1 MGANRM
7 AADYVNIDIGDIGSA
22 LKLLANVYPDARRA
36 LAEFVSNSAD
46 AFSITERSGI
56 WRDWVCKIILDE
68 RKGNITVVD
77 NASGISYEELLKIPT
92 RVALSS
98 KSGDLET
105 KGHKAIGLLAFAS
118 FCERMTIVSRAE
130 GNKETYRAEW
140 SQDSLKDPKRFPVRI
155 ELETKNPRRST
166 GTDVHLER
174 IFKDKIHQLK
184 KQKIIEFLKADF
196 SPDLREKKYELFII
210 DGEDKIKIEPGK
222 YSGVPFIRLKLET
235 IKKEPIDLD
244 LYISQKPGFQRV
256 GLFIR
261 GKQVIEDISTCPDF
275 QNHPW
280 TSGQIVG
287 EIKCNFL
294 KPITGRTGG
303 IEPGEE
309 WLRFVTAIRSI
320 EQELA
325 TFIEKILEDQKEKQ
339 AHRIFKELNQ
349 ALSYAIA
356 KLKWD
361 ELPKSLGHKD
371 GDGEHMQGGSG
382 GVGSGSG
389 GIGSG
394 EKDKHLEK
402 DKHSPLTPRLP
413 RLIDP
418 NKVRQRGAKRG
429 PVFNWR
435 EVEFEPDAI
444 NLRSRYVPPE
454 ALIEINSVHEDYISE
469 REKEDSHRNYLIRLA
484 AKELTLI
491 NFRDMGDTEVTER
504 MVQLETALMK
514 YFKK

>member
-1 MGANRM
+1 M
-7 AADYVNIDIGDIGSA
+7 AAEYVNIDIGDIGSA

-56 WRDWVCKIILDE
+56 WRDWVCKIIIDE
-68 RKGNITVVD
+68 KKGNITVTD
-77 NASGISYEELLKIPT
+77 NAFGISYEELLKIPT

-98 KSGDLET
+98 KRGDVET

-118 FCERMTIVSRAE
+118 FCERMVIVSRLE
-130 GNKETYRAEW
+130 GSKETYRAEW

-155 ELETKNPRRST
+155 DLETKKPRRSP

-184 KQKIIEFLKADF
+184 RQKIIEFLKVDF

-210 DGEDKIKIEPGK
+210 EGEDKTKVEPGK
-222 YSGVPFIRLKLET
+222 YSGVPFTKLKLET
-235 IKKEPIDLD
+235 TKKEPIDLD
-244 LYISQKPGFQRV
+244 LYVSQKPGFQRV

-261 GKQVIEDISTCPDF
+261 GKQVIEDICRYPDF

-303 IEPGEE
+303 VEPGEE
-309 WLRFVTAIRSI
+309 WLRFVGAIRSI

-339 AHRIFKELNQ
+339 VHRIFKELNQ

-356 KLKWD
+356 KLNWD
-361 ELPKSLGHKD
+361 ELPKSLGLKD
-371 GDGEHMQGGSG
+371 GNGEHLQSGSG
-382 GVGSGSG
+382 GVGSVSG
-389 GIGSG
+389 GGGGGGSV
-394 EKDKHLEK
+394 EKDKHP
-402 DKHSPLTPRLP
+402 PLTPRLP

-418 NKVRQRGAKRG
+418 NKARQRGAKSG

-444 NLRSRYVPPE
+444 NLRSRYVPAT
-454 ALIEINSVHEDYISE
+454 ALIEINSAHEDYVSE
-469 REKEDSHRNYLIRLA
+469 REKEDSQRNYLIRLA

-504 MVQLETALMK
+504 MVQLETALMR